1 MSVSVVFFSMADE
14 MKEEGRLLRGGR
26 KKRKKRFAFLSFG
39 KSEREREREKRRLG
53 PTTGL
58 SSAKA
63 TNQPAS

>member
-39 KSEREREREKRRLG
+39 KSERERERKKR
-53 PTTGL
+53 
-58 SSAKA
+58 
-63 TNQPAS
+63 ND